1 MDLKTLH
8 SIFEIGETVAVEF
21 KRCGNGIEAD
31 TYETVCSFLNRFG
44 GDIFLGVLDDGTV
57 VGVPPKAA
65 PDMVRNLFKYSKYYS
80 GKEPEFMEG
89 DVFRIMVPLD
99 DEYSYDYNL
108 LDSNVHNITFVS
120 ERKQIYRALEKN
132 IGEKHRRKTSE
143 KNIGVKLN
151 HTQREILNL
160 LLENCKL
167 TADEMASS
175 IGISR
180 RNIEANIRK
189 LKDYGILYRHGS
201 PKKGYWE
208 VVDKSK
214 TKETL

>member
-1 MDLKTLH
+1 MCIILLLLVK
-8 SIFEIGETVAVEF
+8 EN
-21 KRCGNGIEAD
+21 KYIE
-31 TYETVCSFLNRFG
+31 
-44 GDIFLGVLDDGTV
+44 
-57 VGVPPKAA
+57 
-65 PDMVRNLFKYSKYYS
+65 
-80 GKEPEFMEG
+80 
-89 DVFRIMVPLD
+89 
-99 DEYSYDYNL
+99 
-108 LDSNVHNITFVS
+108 H
-120 ERKQIYRALEKN
+120 Q
-132 IGEKHRRKTSE
+132 RKTSE

>member
-120 ERKQIYRALEKN
+120 ERKQIYRA
-132 IGEKHRRKTSE
+132 SE